1 MKRVLPLTICAAA
14 LATLGACAMDEP
26 VTPAGGV
33 VTAPGAVTTIP
44 APVVTSPPVAVT
56 TQPGTTTTVA
66 PGAVAV
72 APGAVAVAPGTV
84 IQPGTAVVVPGA
96 AGVRAGNGRVESS
109 TRLSE
114 ASGFP
119 NPLRRYGIRMDDNTV
134 QFVDSRAPNLS
145 IGDRV
150 ELTADNHIRYPM

>member
-1 MKRVLPLTICAAA
+1 MKKVPLTVCAAA

-33 VTAPGAVTTIP
+33 VTAPGAVTTAP

-56 TQPGTTTTVA
+56 TQPGT
-66 PGAVAV
+66 
-72 APGAVAVAPGTV
+72 VAVAPGTV
-84 IQPGTAVVVPGA
+84 VQPGAAVVVPGA
-96 AGVRAGNGRVESS
+96 AGVRPGTGRVESS

>member
-1 MKRVLPLTICAAA
+1 MKKVPLTICAAA
-14 LATLGACAMDEP
+14 LATLGACALDEP

-33 VTAPGAVTTIP
+33 VTAPGATVSTAP
-44 APVVTSPPVAVT
+44 AVVTSPPVAVT
-56 TQPGTTTTVA
+56 TQPGTTTTV
-66 PGAVAV
+66 PGT
-72 APGAVAVAPGTV
+72 VAVAPGTV
-84 IQPGTAVVVPGA
+84 VQPGTAIVVPGA
-96 AGVRAGNGRVESS
+96 AGVRPGTGRVESS